1 MLQVDK
7 ITAVHPEQKTDRF
20 RPWILHKELMQEV
33 PNIIKRII
41 RLPLKLIAMPGALAL
56 FLCHATCAIV
66 IGIGSMVT
74 NLVSGLFIFGA
85 TIEWIAGAPSAMAY
99 QCLGLGLFFLAAP
112 HLAGWIVG
120 KAADLLYRVLGFIT
134 A

>member
-1 MLQVDK
+1 MLRAGK
-7 ITAVHPEQKTDRF
+7 NTAARPEQKSDR
-20 RPWILHKELMQEV
+20 LKTGVLLKESMQEV
-33 PNIIKRII
+33 PTMISRII
-41 RLPLKLIAMPGALAL
+41 RLPLKLIAMPAALAL
-56 FLCHATCAIV
+56 FLCHAACAIV

-85 TIEWIAGAPSAMAY
+85 AVEWIAGAPSAMAY
-99 QCLGLGLFFLAAP
+99 QCLGLGLFLLAAP
-112 HLAGWIVG
+112 HLASWIAG

>member
-1 MLQVDK
+1 M
-7 ITAVHPEQKTDRF
+7 IR
-20 RPWILHKELMQEV
+20 
-33 PNIIKRII
+33 RII
-41 RLPLKLIAMPGALAL
+41 RLPLKLIAMPAAVAL

-85 TIEWIAGAPSAMAY
+85 AIEWIAGAPSVMSY
-99 QCLGLGLFFLAAP
+99 QCLGLGLFLLAAP
-112 HLAGWIVG
+112 HLASWIIG
-120 KAADLLYRVLGFIT
+120 KATDLLYRVLGFIT